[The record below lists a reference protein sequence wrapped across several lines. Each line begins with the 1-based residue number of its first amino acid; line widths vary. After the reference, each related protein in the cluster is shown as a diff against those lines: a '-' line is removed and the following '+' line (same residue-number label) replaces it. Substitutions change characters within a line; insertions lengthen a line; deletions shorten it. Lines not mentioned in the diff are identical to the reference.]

1 MHFPSYT
8 EELSVF
14 GILVQYVGHSAPP
27 IPFLCFLFSLMCPRT
42 AHMLGKYCTSEV

>member
-14 GILVQYVGHSAPP
+14 GILVQYVGHSAPL
-27 IPFLCFLFSLMCPRT
+27 FLSFVFFFSLMCPRT